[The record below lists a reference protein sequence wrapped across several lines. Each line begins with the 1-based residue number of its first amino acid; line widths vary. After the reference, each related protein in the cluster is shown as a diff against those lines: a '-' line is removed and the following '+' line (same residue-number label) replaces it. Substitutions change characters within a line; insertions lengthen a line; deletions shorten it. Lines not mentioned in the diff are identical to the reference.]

1 MLIHLTKNLTRLN
14 LINQKWSSNNKIVNK
29 LYNISNLS
37 TNSSQ
42 TDSTETKNDAANT
55 QQQQQQ
61 QPLNNEDVKALQDK
75 LKKCETDLEDCKD
88 RLLRALADAEN
99 TRNRMRK
106 QVDDAK
112 VFGIQGF
119 SKDLLE
125 VSDVLNLA
133 IKNTDP
139 SKNEN
144 NTNDLNQLK
153 EQLNAMFKGLVMTE
167 TCLLKIFEK
176 HGLFRIDPKDGDKF
190 DPNLHEAIFRI
201 PIPDKQSGTVNVVTK
216 VGYRLNERVL
226 RAAQVGV
233 VQ

>member
-1 MLIHLTKNLTRLN
+1 MIIHLTRSFNKFN
-14 LINQKWSSNNKIVNK
+14 LINQKLTSSNKIVNK
-29 LYNISNLS
+29 IYNISNLS

-42 TDSTETKNDAANT
+42 TDSSETKTDSNNS
-55 QQQQQQ
+55 QQQQ
-61 QPLNNEDVKALQDK
+61 QPQSNDEVKLLQEK
-75 LKKCETDLEDCKD
+75 LKKYETDLTDCKD

-112 VFGIQGF
+112 IFGIQGF

-139 SKNEN
+139 AKNEN
-144 NTNDLNQLK
+144 NSNDLNQLK

-167 TCLLKIFEK
+167 SCLLKIFEK
-176 HGLFRIDPKDGDKF
+176 HGLFQINPKDGDKF